1 MEGKSR
7 GLCLAY
13 ASTRY
18 FESFILLVLKD
29 RRSSF
34 SQSERFAAQLPLDRA
49 AGLWLFSR
57 KQVSPQKSRKFSKQ
71 SSMSTCRKM
80 SKMCG
85 AIYSTYSYT
94 TYSYTPAQNQSNFQ
108 NNYKHVYPLLLAQSL
123 VQLYVAV
130 APSAVPLKETNP
142 FLGSSSGP
150 QLISREYNNIY

>member
-1 MEGKSR
+1 M
-7 GLCLAY
+7 
-13 ASTRY
+13 
-18 FESFILLVLKD
+18 LKD

-34 SQSERFAAQLPLDRA
+34 SQGERFAAQLPLDRA

-71 SSMSTCRKM
+71 SSMSTCRKI

-94 TYSYTPAQNQSNFQ
+94 TYSYTLVQNQSNFQ
-108 NNYKHVYPLLLAQSL
+108 NNYKHVYPLLPAQSL